1 MRHGLWTT
9 LGLLALAIHAGCGGS
24 SMYRE
29 SAAGAAA
36 PMASPMEPASP
47 PADAVMAGMPA
58 KEDEMYSAD
67 KGSIGGEE
75 RMRLETSKTAQLQQP
90 GRGAPTGGTTPPSG
104 KTGKREG
111 TEGNGPAKHVDGP
124 EGAEGGGA
132 ARVQAPMLIYTADL
146 TMAVFEVGA
155 SLSAIEQVAREVGGF
170 LARRDDM
177 SITIRVPSRSFDDAV
192 KRVEKIGDMIHRN
205 VSTED
210 VTEEFLDLEV
220 RLKNARAIRERL
232 EQLLAKAT
240 KVEESLLIERELG
253 RVAGEIERIEGRMKY
268 LRDRAAFSTI
278 TVRFQPRKTETDTPA
293 RVQVPVPW
301 LSELGLGRLLNL

>member
-9 LGLLALAIHAGCGGS
+9 LLLALAIHAGCGGS

-36 PMASPMEPASP
+36 PMASPMEPPSP
-47 PADAVMAGMPA
+47 TADTVMAGMA
-58 KEDEMYSAD
+58 SSKEDEMYSAD

-90 GRGAPTGGTTPPSG
+90 GRGAPPGTTPPSG

-111 TEGNGPAKHVDGP
+111 TEGNGPGKHVDGA
-124 EGAEGGGA
+124 EGVEGGGA

-177 SITIRVPSRSFDDAV
+177 SITIRVPSKSFDDAV